1 MALSLSGLLAL
12 AVTWLCVSL
21 DEGMG
26 LPLSDSS
33 HPSLGAAPRLRVKR
47 CSCNNWH
54 DKECIYFCHLDII
67 WINTPGK
74 TTLYGLGSPLSR
86 RRRSL
91 GRCQCSHSKDQS
103 CARFCYRSPR
113 DVIQQFLNK
122 AGGSH
127 GSRDT
132 QRQSSRLLRA
142 FRNAASANTRAAQ
155 QSVSDKEKPLNPSLW
170 NKIHKKRMR

>member
-21 DEGMG
+21 DEGMA

-33 HPSLGAAPRLRVKR
+33 HPSHGAAPRLRVKR

-86 RRRSL
+86 RRRSV

-103 CARFCYRSPR
+103 CARFCYR
-113 DVIQQFLNK
+113 
-122 AGGSH
+122 
-127 GSRDT
+127 
-132 QRQSSRLLRA
+132 
-142 FRNAASANTRAAQ
+142 RNAASANTGATQ
-155 QSVSDKEKPLNPSLW
+155 QNISHKEKPLKPLLW
-170 NKIHKKRMR
+170 NKIHKTRMR

>member
-21 DEGMG
+21 DEGMA

-33 HPSLGAAPRLRVKR
+33 HPSHGAAPRLRVKR

-86 RRRSL
+86 RRRSV

-113 DVIQQFLNK
+113 DVIQQAVNT
-122 AGGSH
+122 AGGLH
-127 GSRDT
+127 GKRDT
-132 QRQSSRLLRA
+132 QRRLLRA
-142 FRNAASANTRAAQ
+142 FRNAASANTGATQ
-155 QSVSDKEKPLNPSLW
+155 QNISHKEKPLKPLLW
-170 NKIHKKRMR
+170 NKIHKTRMR